1 MDVPFFLSLA
11 TATRTPKAFELLP
24 LGFTPVPPAV
34 PQAHRLLS
42 CNSVSLSPKAIP
54 ERLEDVPDCYSG
66 SGPFRRDSNAGAPI
80 TIHRTGQMRPGRSGA
95 PS

>member
-1 MDVPFFLSLA
+1 MDVPLFFSFLRQQL
-11 TATRTPKAFELLP
+11 ELLP
-24 LGFTPVPPAV
+24 LGFRPVPPAV

-42 CNSVSLSPKAIP
+42 CNSVFSFAHGDPRTSQ
-54 ERLEDVPDCYSG
+54 RRSGHYYSG
-66 SGPFRRDSNAGAPI
+66 SGPFRRDPNAGAPI